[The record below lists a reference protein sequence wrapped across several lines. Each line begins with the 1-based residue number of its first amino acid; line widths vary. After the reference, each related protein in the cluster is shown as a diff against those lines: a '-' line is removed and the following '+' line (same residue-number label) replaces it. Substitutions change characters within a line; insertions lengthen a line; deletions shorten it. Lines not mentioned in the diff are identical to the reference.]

1 MARAR
6 SDQLSFTDYRMHH
19 GHGGPRK
26 GAGSKP
32 SGRRCELRRARPK
45 FDRLTPIH
53 VTLRVRD
60 GLPSLQ
66 GPDFIREIRKS
77 FAFASE
83 RGDFRMIHYSVQSD
97 HVHLI
102 VEASDQDALGRGM
115 KAINARIARAVHR
128 ILDVCGRVLSGSYHA
143 HLLKTPREVYR
154 AIAYVLM
161 NTRKHFRQKH
171 GRAPQQ
177 VQLDPASSARWF
189 EGFRRLLPADRNG
202 RCEVSWARSWLLR
215 DGWRKFGSIDPAFVP
230 GSS

>member
-1 MARAR
+1 MARSR

-19 GHGGPRK
+19 GQGGPRK
-26 GAGSKP
+26 GAGRKA

-45 FDRLTPIH
+45 FDRLTPVH
-53 VTLRVRD
+53 VTLRVRG

-83 RGDFRMIHYSVQSD
+83 RGDFRLVHYSVQSD

-128 ILDVCGRVLSGSYHA
+128 IFNVCGRVLSGSYHA
-143 HLLKTPREVYR
+143 QLLKTPRQVYR

-161 NTRKHFRQKH
+161 NTRKHFKQRH
-171 GRAPQQ
+171 GREPRK
-177 VQLDPASSARWF
+177 VQLDEASSARWF
-189 EGFRRLLPADRNG
+189 TGFARLLPADRTG
-202 RCEVSWARSWLLR
+202 SCEVSHPRSWLLGK
-215 DGWRKFGSIDPAFVP
+215 GWRKHGLIDPAFVP
-230 GSS
+230 GAA